1 MAIDADFDLKKF
13 TNQLWDED
21 EAFELIKAI
30 DIRIAD
36 YDFTYR
42 LAKYLISDL
51 KSVEGVNI
59 DDFMKDG

>member
-1 MAIDADFDLKKF
+1 MPIDAAFDLKKF

-30 DIRIAD
+30 DQRIGN
-36 YDFTYR
+36 YEFTYR

-51 KSVEGVNI
+51 RSEGFDIN
-59 DDFMKDG
+59 DLFNNG